1 MFVCVCVHIYV
12 RVCVI
17 LYEYLRGGGLKT
29 GKSLQYIWEALGR
42 LDIILSMDDFFI
54 IEPGTK
60 PVLSPAL
67 SEQYHNTCNTKNRKL
82 DFFENRKP

>member
-1 MFVCVCVHIYV
+1 M
-12 RVCVI
+12 I

-60 PVLSPAL
+60 PVLPPAL
-67 SEQYHNTCNTKNRKL
+67 SKQYKWSLTHLNRKL
-82 DFFENRKP
+82 VLFETI